1 MRALARNVHT
11 TTSLTRSFVR
21 SVVPLLLLMTVLSII
36 AGAQRITGTLR
47 GQVNDQNGAVVPSAK
62 ISATNQQTGVEEHT
76 TSTSSG
82 GFEFPNLL
90 PGPYTVTVVSEGFR
104 QSSTK
109 DVTVTAN
116 NVTDRNVVLSVG
128 ASNET
133 VEVNAGVSEV
143 QTTTS
148 TLTNDY
154 TTKEVLDIPTG
165 NGSPLQLSIFAPN
178 TTAQQGGIGGVG
190 GSVGGQRPDT
200 NSFSVDGVD
209 DNNIG
214 VTGNNS
220 NVIQDAVSDFNLV
233 TNQFS
238 AEYANAASGQF
249 NIVTKSGTNHWHG
262 SAEEY
267 LQNRNLNALDN
278 LTKQALAD
286 GSLDHIPWP
295 WILRRSSYL
304 ACCQRLR
311 TQPAPSS

>member
-11 TTSLTRSFVR
+11 TTSLARILVR
-21 SVVPLLLLMTVLSII
+21 SVVALLMLITALSITG
-36 AGAQRITGTLR
+36 GAQRITGTLR
-47 GQVNDQNGAVVPSAK
+47 GQVNDQNGAVVPSSK

-82 GFEFPNLL
+82 SYEFPTLL
-90 PGPYTVTVVSEGFR
+90 PGPYTITVESAGFR
-104 QSSTK
+104 QHSTK
-109 DVTVTAN
+109 DVAVTAN

-148 TLTNDY
+148 TITNDY

-209 DNNIG
+209 DNNTG

-238 AEYANAASGQF
+238 A
-249 NIVTKSGTNHWHG
+249 
-262 SAEEY
+262 
-267 LQNRNLNALDN
+267 
-278 LTKQALAD
+278 
-286 GSLDHIPWP
+286 
-295 WILRRSSYL
+295 
-304 ACCQRLR
+304 
-311 TQPAPSS
+311 